1 MSILKHR
8 CRVAKS
14 SHLKIAYKS
23 VLVILDTLQ
32 NMAEGSPAWQSSSLV
47 ETDSAH
53 RVVDGID
60 NPSHYAGS
68 CSHTKYTAI
77 TKPPVWAVD
86 LGHLTDVYYVEVVN
100 RNELAG
106 KLLWIIWNTCF
117 TDTDSIV
124 RFITF
129 PTAWKR

>member
-14 SHLKIAYKS
+14 SHPKIFLVYKS
-23 VLVILDTLQ
+23 VLVISDTLQ

-47 ETDSAH
+47 ETNSAH
-53 RVVDGID
+53 RAVDGIA
-60 NPSHYAGS
+60 NPSYDAGS
-68 CSHTKYTAI
+68 CSHTKVTAI

-100 RNELAG
+100 RNQVVG
-106 KLLWIIWNTCF
+106 KLLYNE
-117 TDTDSIV
+117 
-124 RFITF
+124 
-129 PTAWKR
+129 